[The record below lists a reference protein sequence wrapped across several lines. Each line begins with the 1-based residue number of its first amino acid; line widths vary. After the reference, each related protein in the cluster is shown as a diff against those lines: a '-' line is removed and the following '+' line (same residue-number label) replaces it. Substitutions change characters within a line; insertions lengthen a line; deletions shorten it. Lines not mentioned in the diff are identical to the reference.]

1 MLKEIPTFLYQ
12 RLVNQYG
19 EELTKKI
26 MLGYSEKR
34 VVTLR
39 INTIKTNKDFI
50 EEELK
55 KFGIIFKEV
64 NFYNDAL
71 IIENANESKISS
83 LKIYEDGYIYMQSL
97 SSMLPAIILSP
108 KPNENILDMTAAPG
122 GKTTQISALS
132 GNLALVTACEKNK
145 IRADRLKYNVE
156 KQGANKVNIMITDA
170 RKLSN
175 YFSFDK
181 VLLDAPCSGSGTI
194 SVYDENLEKYF
205 TEELITRSAKTQ
217 YDLLQKAVSVLKSG
231 HEMIYSTC
239 SILEEE
245 NENNIRKILSSNN
258 VEIVPINIE
267 SLEDIP
273 LLPTKIEGTLCVCP
287 NNLFEGF
294 FVAKLKKK

>member
-19 EELTKKI
+19 EELTNKI
-26 MLGYSEKR
+26 VLGYSEKR

-83 LKIYEDGYIYMQSL
+83 LKIYEDGDIYMQSL

-217 YDLLQKAVSVLKSG
+217 YDLLQKAVSVLKPE

-258 VEIVPINIE
+258 VEIVPINTE
-267 SLEDIP
+267 SLGEIP

>member
-26 MLGYSEKR
+26 VLGYSEKR

-108 KPNENILDMTAAPG
+108 KQNENILDMTAAPG

-258 VEIVPINIE
+258 VEIVPINTE
-267 SLEDIP
+267 SLGEIP

>member
-83 LKIYEDGYIYMQSL
+83 LKIYEEGYIYMQSL

-267 SLEDIP
+267 NLEDIP

>member
-55 KFGIIFKEV
+55 IFGIIFKEV

-83 LKIYEDGYIYMQSL
+83 LKIYEEGYIYMQSL

>member
-258 VEIVPINIE
+258 VEIVPINTE
-267 SLEDIP
+267 SLGEIP

>member
-26 MLGYSEKR
+26 VLGYSEKR

-267 SLEDIP
+267 NLEDIP

>member
-26 MLGYSEKR
+26 VLGYSEKR

-156 KQGANKVNIMITDA
+156 KQGANKV
-170 RKLSN
+170 
-175 YFSFDK
+175 
-181 VLLDAPCSGSGTI
+181 I
-194 SVYDENLEKYF
+194 S
-205 TEELITRSAKTQ
+205 I
-217 YDLLQKAVSVLKSG
+217 
-231 HEMIYSTC
+231 
-239 SILEEE
+239 
-245 NENNIRKILSSNN
+245 
-258 VEIVPINIE
+258 
-267 SLEDIP
+267 
-273 LLPTKIEGTLCVCP
+273 
-287 NNLFEGF
+287 
-294 FVAKLKKK
+294 

>member
-1 MLKEIPTFLYQ
+1 MLREIPTFLYQ

-26 MLGYSEKR
+26 VLGYSEKR

-55 KFGIIFKEV
+55 KSGIIFKEV

-71 IIENANESKISS
+71 IIENANESNISS

-217 YDLLQKAVSVLKSG
+217 YDLLQKAVSVLKPG

-267 SLEDIP
+267 SLGEIP

>member
-26 MLGYSEKR
+26 VLGYSEKR

-258 VEIVPINIE
+258 VEIVPINTE
-267 SLEDIP
+267 SLGEIP

>member
-26 MLGYSEKR
+26 VLGYSEKR

>member
-26 MLGYSEKR
+26 VLGYSEKR

-231 HEMIYSTC
+231 HDMIYSTC

>member
-26 MLGYSEKR
+26 VLGYSEKR

-194 SVYDENLEKYF
+194 SVYEENLEKYF

-258 VEIVPINIE
+258 VEIVPINTE
-267 SLEDIP
+267 SLGEIP

>member
-26 MLGYSEKR
+26 VLGYSEKR

-83 LKIYEDGYIYMQSL
+83 LKIYEEGYIYMQSL

-267 SLEDIP
+267 NLEDIP

>member
-26 MLGYSEKR
+26 VLGYSEKR

-258 VEIVPINIE
+258 VEIVSINTE
-267 SLEDIP
+267 SLGEIP

>member
-55 KFGIIFKEV
+55 IFGIIFKEV

>member
-55 KFGIIFKEV
+55 IFGIIFKEV

-83 LKIYEDGYIYMQSL
+83 LKIYEEGYIYMQSL

-267 SLEDIP
+267 NLEDIP

>member
-267 SLEDIP
+267 NLEDIP

>member
-26 MLGYSEKR
+26 VLGYSEKR

-145 IRADRLKYNVE
+145 IRADRLKYNLE

-217 YDLLQKAVSVLKSG
+217 YDLLQKAVSVLKQG

-267 SLEDIP
+267 SLGEIP

>member
-26 MLGYSEKR
+26 VLGYSEKR

-181 VLLDAPCSGSGTI
+181 VLLDAPCSGSGPI